1 MDRRQK
7 EAFINEYIT
16 LCKKHGMYLWSGEPW
31 YGLDLIVGDIDEE
44 EIRKEI
50 VSYKDE
56 KLLCKTNEEEERET

>member
-7 EAFINEYIT
+7 EAFINEYIA

-44 EIRKEI
+44 EIKKEI
-50 VSYKDE
+50 VIYND
-56 KLLCKTNEEEERET
+56 